1 VNPLF
6 RDDDFFG
13 LVQFS
18 LGIANRSALRGADRI
33 FFADAIQ
40 SDAVRQAM
48 SGLACRAIRQAS
60 SANGPARDMQDQTP
74 QEKKKKEVSRD

>member
-1 VNPLF
+1 VNPFLF
-6 RDDDFFG
+6 FDDDFFG
-13 LVQFS
+13 LVQFT

-40 SDAVRQAM
+40 SDAVSQAV

-60 SANGPARDMQDQTP
+60 SANGPARDMHDQAP
-74 QEKKKKEVSRD
+74 QEKEQKKR